1 MLIGK
6 GVMTMSNTR
15 ILPAVTIA
23 LLLSS
28 VAAGAAAAADSV
40 TAPAVASGDHLPES
54 LSALL
59 GTIRAN
65 RKELLAINLG
75 LTPEQAEKFWPL
87 YGQYQ
92 QKLNPIGDRQA
103 AIVQDYITNYRD
115 LSNDK
120 AIKIVEDYLEVDADR
135 TEVRQK
141 YVDKFAKI
149 LPGRTLARF
158 YQIENKMDAVI
169 RYDLAATIPVVDPA
183 VVAAP

>member
-1 MLIGK
+1 
-6 GVMTMSNTR
+6 MTMSNTR
-15 ILPAVTIA
+15 TLPAATIA
-23 LLLSS
+23 LLLSC
-28 VAAGAAAAADSV
+28 VAAGGAGAAEPAA
-40 TAPAVASGDHLPES
+40 APAVASGDHVPES
-54 LSALL
+54 MSALL
-59 GTIRAN
+59 STIRAN
-65 RKELLAINLG
+65 RKELIAINLG

-87 YGQYQ
+87 YDQYQ

-103 AIVQDYITNYRD
+103 AIVQDYITNYQG

-120 AIKIVEDYLEVDADR
+120 AIRIVEDYLEVDADR

-141 YVDKFAKI
+141 YVDKFAKV

-183 VVAAP
+183 TPAAP

>member
-1 MLIGK
+1 
-6 GVMTMSNTR
+6 MSNTR
-15 ILPAVTIA
+15 VLPALAIA
-23 LLLSS
+23 LVVFSTTAS
-28 VAAGAAAAADSV
+28 AAEPAP
-40 TAPAVASGDHLPES
+40 APAVDSGDHVPES

-59 GTIRAN
+59 GTIRSN

-87 YGQYQ
+87 YDQYQ

-103 AIVQDYITNYRD
+103 AIVQDYITNYRG

-149 LPGRTLARF
+149 LPGRTVARF
-158 YQIENKMDAVI
+158 YQIENKMDAVL

-183 VVAAP
+183 AAPAPH

>member
-1 MLIGK
+1 
-6 GVMTMSNTR
+6 MSNTR
-15 ILPAVTIA
+15 ILPAVLTIA
-23 LLLSS
+23 LVVFSTTAP
-28 VAAGAAAAADSV
+28 AAEPAP
-40 TAPAVASGDHLPES
+40 APAVASGDHVPES

-65 RKELLAINLG
+65 RKELIAINLG

-87 YGQYQ
+87 YDQYQ
-92 QKLNPIGDRQA
+92 QKLSPIGDRQA
-103 AIVQDYITNYRD
+103 AIIQDYITNYQG

-120 AIKIVEDYLEVDADR
+120 ALKIVEDYLEVDADR

-183 VVAAP
+183 AAPAP

>member
-1 MLIGK
+1 
-6 GVMTMSNTR
+6 MSNTR
-15 ILPAVTIA
+15 ILPVLTIA
-23 LLLSS
+23 LVVFSTTAL
-28 VAAGAAAAADSV
+28 AAEPAP
-40 TAPAVASGDHLPES
+40 APAVASGDHVPES

-65 RKELLAINLG
+65 RKELIAINLG

-87 YGQYQ
+87 YDQYQ
-92 QKLNPIGDRQA
+92 QKLSPIGDRQA
-103 AIVQDYITNYRD
+103 AIIQDYITNYQG

-120 AIKIVEDYLEVDADR
+120 ALKIVEDYLEVDADR

-183 VVAAP
+183 AAPAP